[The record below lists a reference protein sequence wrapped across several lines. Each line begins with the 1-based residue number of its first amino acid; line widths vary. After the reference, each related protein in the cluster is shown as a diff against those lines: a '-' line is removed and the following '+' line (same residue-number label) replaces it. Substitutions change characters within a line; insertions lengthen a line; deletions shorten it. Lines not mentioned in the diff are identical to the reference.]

1 MRFFVIAILL
11 LLVSGLQ
18 AQEILSQERYPD
30 GTLRSTRY
38 SEGGRIHFITYFEN
52 GQVMEIGCFENGKRD
67 GSWKQYSTSG
77 ALMASAYFNKGRSQ
91 GIWEFRTEDDK
102 PLGRLSYTN
111 GELAQGEQFNDA
123 GNLVAQRDYR

>member
-1 MRFFVIAILL
+1 MRVFLISVLL

-52 GQVMEIGCFENGKRD
+52 GQVMEIGCFEHGKRD
-67 GSWKQYSTSG
+67 GTWKQYSATG
-77 ALMASAYFNKGRSQ
+77 ALTTSAYFDKGRSQ
-91 GIWEFRTEDDK
+91 GTWEFRTEDDK
-102 PLGRLSYTN
+102 PIGRLSFMN
-111 GELAQGEQFNDA
+111 GALTQGQQFNDA
-123 GNLVAQRDYR
+123 GDLVAQRDYR